1 VEELHEV
8 GRLVEAELAGG
19 AGPSPSG
26 RLLST
31 CRRDLGHWSCRAVA
45 ATVDLSTR
53 EVGRS
58 SALVRVAATGIA
70 IIANLG
76 KLVTGAD
83 GGDA

>member
-1 VEELHEV
+1 
-8 GRLVEAELAGG
+8 
-19 AGPSPSG
+19 
-26 RLLST
+26 
-31 CRRDLGHWSCRAVA
+31 VA